1 MAISIEQARAALAAA
16 KSEAADA
23 EHFAGERLEGGWL
36 FAWSADGDVPLG
48 TTTWVV
54 ADNGGVRPL
63 GFRDTAQSALAALS
77 DAR

>member
-16 KSEAADA
+16 GSEAADVK
-23 EHFAGERLEGGWL
+23 HFTGERLDGGWI
-36 FAWSADGDVPLG
+36 FSWSSDGDVPWG

-63 GFRDTAQSALAALS
+63 GFRDTPQSALAELGV
-77 DAR
+77 D